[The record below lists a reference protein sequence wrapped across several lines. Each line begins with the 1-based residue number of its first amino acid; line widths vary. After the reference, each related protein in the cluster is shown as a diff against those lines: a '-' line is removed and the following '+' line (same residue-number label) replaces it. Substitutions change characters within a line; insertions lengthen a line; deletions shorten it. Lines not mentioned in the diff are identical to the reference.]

1 MSNENNN
8 NGLYFMVGGLLVA
21 VMVIGALYLTQTDQ
35 GERVVEETNTVVERT
50 VDESDVEPSSG
61 SSFEFNVDDEGFTA
75 SSETEETQ
83 N

>member
-21 VMVIGALYLTQTDQ
+21 VMVIGALYLTQTNQ
-35 GERVVEETNTVVERT
+35 GEQVIEESNTVVERT
-50 VDESDVEPSSG
+50 VEEPDVEPSSG
-61 SSFEFNVDDEGFTA
+61 SSFEFNVDDEGFNA